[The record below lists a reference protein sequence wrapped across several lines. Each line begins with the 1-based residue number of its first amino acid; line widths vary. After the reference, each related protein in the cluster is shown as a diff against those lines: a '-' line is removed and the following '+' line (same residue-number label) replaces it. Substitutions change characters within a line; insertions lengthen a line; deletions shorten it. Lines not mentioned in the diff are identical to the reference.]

1 MKRWERWA
9 FNLTA
14 AVVAVTGIV
23 YFWMKNFLVSS
34 DPFAV
39 VNHPWEATMLH
50 LHVLT
55 SPAFI
60 LIFGII
66 LNSHIIR
73 KLGASRMPNR
83 KSGISSLILFATML
97 GSGYL
102 LQVGTDAAWLRALV
116 AVHVGTGAA
125 FSIVYV
131 IHLVVSAQLGRRRPA
146 VSSIREVA

>member
-14 AVVAVTGIV
+14 AAVTVTGFV
-23 YFWMKNFLVSS
+23 YFWMKNFVVSP

-39 VNHPWEATMLH
+39 VNHPWQSAMLH

-55 SPAFI
+55 SPAFV

-73 KLGASRMPNR
+73 KLGAPRMPNR
-83 KSGISSLILFATML
+83 RSGLSSLFLFATML

-102 LQVGTDAAWLRALV
+102 LQVGTDPTWLRALV
-116 AVHVGTGAA
+116 AVHVGAGAA
-125 FSIVYV
+125 FSVTYV
-131 IHLVVSAQLGRRRPA
+131 IHLVISARQGRRRPA
-146 VSSIREVA
+146 VSTIREVA

>member
-1 MKRWERWA
+1 VKRWERWA
-9 FNLTA
+9 FNLA
-14 AVVAVTGIV
+14 AAAVAVTGFV
-23 YFWMKNFLVSS
+23 YFWMKNFVDNP

-39 VNHPWEATMLH
+39 VNHPWEAAMLH

-60 LIFGII
+60 LVFGII

-83 KSGISSLILFATML
+83 TSGLLSLGLFAAMVA
-97 GSGYL
+97 SGYL
-102 LQVGTDAAWLRALV
+102 LQVGTDATWLRALV
-116 AVHVGTGAA
+116 AVHVGSGAA
-125 FSIVYV
+125 FSMTYL
-131 IHLVVSAQLGRRRPA
+131 IHLVISARLARRRPA

>member
-1 MKRWERWA
+1 VKRWERWT

-14 AVVAVTGIV
+14 AAVTVTGV
-23 YFWMKNFLVSS
+23 AYFWMKNFVTSP

-55 SPAFI
+55 SPAFV

-73 KLGASRMPNR
+73 KLGASKMPNR
-83 KSGISSLILFATML
+83 RSGLSSLLLFATML

-102 LQVGTDAAWLRALV
+102 LQVGTDPAWLRALV
-116 AVHVGTGAA
+116 AIHIGAGAA
-125 FSIVYV
+125 FSITYV
-131 IHLVVSAQLGRRRPA
+131 IHLVISARLVRRRPA
-146 VSSIREVA
+146 VSTIREVA

>member
-14 AVVAVTGIV
+14 VLVAATGFV
-23 YFWMKNFLVSS
+23 YFWMKNFVNNP

-39 VNHPWEATMLH
+39 VNHPWEGAMLH
-50 LHVLT
+50 LHVLA

-60 LIFGII
+60 LVFGII

-83 KSGISSLILFATML
+83 KSGLVSLVLFAAMVL
-97 GSGYL
+97 SGYL
-102 LQVGTDAAWLRALV
+102 LQVGTNAAWLRALV
-116 AVHVGTGAA
+116 ALHVGTGAA
-125 FSIVYV
+125 FSVTYV
-131 IHLVVSAQLGRRRPA
+131 VHLIISARLARRRPST
-146 VSSIREVA
+146 SSIREVA